1 MLRRTLLALPT
12 PLTLLLGLALPA
24 EAQPRCETTVTIG
37 KVRVCNARGEYEP
50 APRAPRAWQPTS
62 PRPLQPTRTTRSE
75 ERWPAPGELPV
86 AEALPSTQAPRAPLD
101 RGPAAWRQATAPRV
115 VPLAWREALP
125 PHALLDAHR
134 RVREA
139 TDVTT
144 RCAVIDEVARTWA
157 VTVDQVICL
166 AAALPPA
173 ERLGALTRL
182 HAGTTDASAYGRT
195 YGLLGEEERLVLHVR
210 ITRPFD
216 AETAA
221 QRARLE
227 RLRHEERQ
235 LQRVLGD

>member
-12 PLTLLLGLALPA
+12 TLTLLLGLALPA

-37 KVRVCNARGEYEP
+37 KVRVCNARGECEP
-50 APRAPRAWQPTS
+50 APRAPRAWQPAS
-62 PRPLQPTRTTRSE
+62 ARPLQPTRTTRVE
-75 ERWPAPGELPV
+75 PCWPAPGDLPV
-86 AEALPSTQAPRAPLD
+86 AEAVRSSAPAS
-101 RGPAAWRQATAPRV
+101 RGPAAWRQVTAPRV
-115 VPLAWREALP
+115 VPVAWREALP

-134 RVREA
+134 RVRAA

-166 AAALPPA
+166 TAALPPA

-182 HAGTTDASAYGRT
+182 HAATTDASAYGRT

-210 ITRPFD
+210 ITRTFD
-216 AETAA
+216 AETAER
-221 QRARLE
+221 RARLE